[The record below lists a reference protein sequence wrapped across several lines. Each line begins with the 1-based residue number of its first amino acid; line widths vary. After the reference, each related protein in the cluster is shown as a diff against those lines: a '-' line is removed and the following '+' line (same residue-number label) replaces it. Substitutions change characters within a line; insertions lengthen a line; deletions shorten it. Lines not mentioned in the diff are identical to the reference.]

1 MCVSKTY
8 ENNDVKKTIVDTKF
22 NMENDDSDDEVDASL
37 MSSELF
43 CEMSKMSSLDFLL
56 LLFSLSSICCIHIY
70 TTVNGDSIRFRKPYV
85 GSLGC
90 FGFLK
95 SFWKRRSECVR
106 ERERERERFSP
117 KREI

>member
-22 NMENDDSDDEVDASL
+22 NMENDDSDDETVDASL
-37 MSSELF
+37 MSFELF

-70 TTVNGDSIRFRKPYV
+70 TTVNGDSIRSKAIRWIF
-85 GSLGC
+85 GM

-95 SFWKRRSECVR
+95 SFWKRRSEC
-106 ERERERERFSP
+106 EARERFSP

>member
-70 TTVNGDSIRFRKPYV
+70 TTVNGDSIRSESHTLDLWDV
-85 GSLGC
+85 WLSQI
-90 FGFLK
+90 FLEEK
-95 SFWKRRSECVR
+95 E
-106 ERERERERFSP
+106 
-117 KREI
+117 

>member
-70 TTVNGDSIRFRKPYV
+70 TTVNGDSIRFHQTEYHRLV
-85 GSLGC
+85 HQIVL
-90 FGFLK
+90 
-95 SFWKRRSECVR
+95 
-106 ERERERERFSP
+106 
-117 KREI
+117 